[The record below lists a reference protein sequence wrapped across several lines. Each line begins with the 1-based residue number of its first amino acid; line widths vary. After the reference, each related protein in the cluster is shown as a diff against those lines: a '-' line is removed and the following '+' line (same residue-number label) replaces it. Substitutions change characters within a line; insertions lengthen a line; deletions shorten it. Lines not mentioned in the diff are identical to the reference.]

1 MSRLTK
7 YKGRS
12 LRWLGLVWAFLLLP
26 AMNLESWFGT
36 PSGIYAATPQKSTN
50 GSQKNTSA
58 SQKSKS
64 ASQKNANAQK
74 AAKQKNAKKEAAKK
88 QAAKKQAAK
97 KKTAQKQT
105 AQKQAA
111 KKATTSAKTT
121 KAALTPEQEQAQYQQ
136 KVAEVQRHNAKVA
149 AYSNRDIAHR
159 LGVWGQVGYSAIL
172 PAGFDYDA
180 AAQTG
185 LQPNALGGVGGG
197 AGLGYQLR
205 YRRFLFTTGVEWQMY
220 NSATHFAP
228 IARSFSMSPYPSMQY
243 TYSYSDVHDK
253 WQAGYVQ
260 IPLLFGMELENW
272 YWQAGAKVGLN
283 VLGSSKMTGS
293 LTTLIHDNE
302 LIGDF
307 HDMYTHALVS
317 DYAVNSGR
325 QTVQFGLNAALA
337 AEIGLSLD
345 KWTRPTVRAGRK
357 PTAAQQFAMGMHY
370 RLALFAEYGV
380 LNIQNSSNVAATATD
395 LPANF
400 APAMGVQE
408 KAADLYEKVAYGS
421 TLATSSA
428 RNARLNPLLVGVK
441 LSIYYELPRKAK
453 KMLPIPKEPMPRMA
467 VAVVDAENGK
477 TLAGARVLLEN
488 TKNGKQTNKTTNS
501 KGYTVARLPKGNYQ
515 VSAAKL
521 GYYADSLEYA
531 LSRDLADTLLVRL
544 RPEPMPIVYTLA
556 GVVLDSAT
564 HNPIEEAA
572 VRIAS
577 AAEAQKELYNG
588 QSNEDGLF
596 VSDLTAG
603 QYRIEI
609 AAAGYMPYSQMVE
622 FEQDTL
628 QLMLKPIEKGAT
640 MRINHLY
647 FATNKTII
655 LPESEG
661 ALSDLAA
668 FLQDNPS
675 IRIRITGH
683 TDSIGTDSF
692 NERLSLGRAKSVRA
706 DLISRGIDA
715 SRIEFAGKGKTQPIA
730 TNDTEEGR
738 ALNRRVEF
746 EVIETGKGSAE

>member
-7 YKGRS
+7 YKGCS

-36 PSGIYAATPQKSTN
+36 PSGIYAATPQKNTN
-50 GSQKNTSA
+50 AT
-58 SQKSKS
+58 QKSKS
-64 ASQKNANAQK
+64 ATQKSKAAQK
-74 AAKQKNAKKEAAKK
+74 AAKQKNAKK

-97 KKTAQKQT
+97 KQV

-111 KKATTSAKTT
+111 KKSTTSAKTT
-121 KAALTPEQEQAQYQQ
+121 KVALTPEQEQAQYQQ

-172 PAGFDYDA
+172 PTGFGYDA
-180 AAQTG
+180 ATQTG

-220 NSATHFAP
+220 NSATHFTPFAQ
-228 IARSFSMSPYPSMQY
+228 SFSMAPYPSMQY
-243 TYSYSDVHDK
+243 SYSYSDVHDK

-260 IPLLFGMELENW
+260 LPLLFGMELENW

-283 VLGSSKMTGS
+283 VLGYSKMTGS
-293 LTTLIHDNE
+293 LTTSIHDNE

-317 DYAVNSGR
+317 DYAVASER

-345 KWTRPTVRAGRK
+345 RWTRPTVRAGRK
-357 PTAAQQFAMGMHY
+357 LTAAQQFAMGMHY

-380 LNIQNSSNVAATATD
+380 LNIQSSGNVPATATD
-395 LPANF
+395 LPADF

-408 KAADLYEKVAYGS
+408 KAADLYEKVGYGS
-421 TLATSSA
+421 TLATTSA

-467 VAVVDAENGK
+467 VAVVDGENGK

-488 TKNGKQTNKTTNS
+488 TQTGKQTNKTTNS
-501 KGYTVARLPKGNYQ
+501 KGYTVARVSKGTYQ
-515 VSAAKL
+515 VSASKL
-521 GYYADSLEYA
+521 GYYTDSVDYTLA
-531 LSRDLADTLLVRL
+531 RDLADTLCVRL
-544 RPEPMPIVYTLA
+544 RPEPIPIVYTLA
-556 GVVLDSAT
+556 GVVRDSAT
-564 HNPIEEAA
+564 HNAIDEAA

-577 AAEAQKELYNG
+577 AAEAEKELYSG
-588 QSNEDGLF
+588 LSNEDGLF

-609 AAAGYMPYSQMVE
+609 AAAGYMPYSHIVA

-628 QLMLKPIEKGAT
+628 QLLLKPIEKGAT

-655 LPESEG
+655 LPESEA

-683 TDSIGTDSF
+683 TDSIGSDSF

-730 TNDTEEGR
+730 TNATEEGR

>member
-7 YKGRS
+7 YKGLS

-26 AMNLESWFGT
+26 AVNVESWFGT
-36 PSGIYAATPQKSTN
+36 PSGIYAATPQKGKAAPQKGKAN
-50 GSQKNTSA
+50 SQKGKANS
-58 SQKSKS
+58 SQSKT
-64 ASQKNANAQK
+64 AAQKNKSAQK
-74 AAKQKNAKKEAAKK
+74 AAQQKKTKK

-97 KKTAQKQT
+97 KQT
-105 AQKQAA
+105 AKNS
-111 KKATTSAKTT
+111 ATST

-159 LGVWGQVGYSAIL
+159 LGIWGQVGYSAIL
-172 PAGFDYDA
+172 PAGFGYDA
-180 AAQTG
+180 TNKTG

-205 YRRFLFTTGVEWQMY
+205 YRRFLFTTGLEWEMY

-228 IARSFSMSPYPSMQY
+228 FGRSFSMSPYPTMQY

-283 VLGSSKMTGS
+283 VLGSSRMTGS
-293 LTTLIHDNE
+293 LTTSIHDEE
-302 LIGDF
+302 LIDDF
-307 HDMYTHALVS
+307 HNMDTHALVS
-317 DYAVNSGR
+317 DYAVNSVK
-325 QTVQFGLNAALA
+325 QPVQFGLNAALT

-357 PTAAQQFAMGMHY
+357 PTAAQQFAMGLHY

-380 LNIQNSSNVAATATD
+380 LNIQNSNNVSNTATD
-395 LPANF
+395 LPADF
-400 APAMGVQE
+400 ASAMGVQE
-408 KAADLYEKVAYGS
+408 KASDLYEKVAYGS
-421 TLATSSA
+421 TLATTSA

-441 LSIYYELPRKAK
+441 LSVYYELPRKAK

-477 TLAGARVLLEN
+477 TLAGARVVLEN
-488 TKNGKQTNKTTNS
+488 TKTGKQTNKTTNS
-501 KGYTVARLPKGNYQ
+501 KGYTVARLQKGNYR
-515 VSAAKL
+515 VSASKL
-521 GYYADSLEYA
+521 GYYADSLDYA
-531 LSRDLADTLLVRL
+531 LLRDLADTLQVRL
-544 RPEPMPIVYTLA
+544 HPEPMPIVYTLA
-556 GVVLDSAT
+556 GVVLDSAS
-564 HNPIEEAA
+564 HNAIDEAA

-577 AAEAQKELYNG
+577 AEAEKELYSG
-588 QSNEDGLF
+588 LSNEDGLF
-596 VSDLTAG
+596 VSDLTSG

-609 AAAGYMPYSQMVE
+609 AAAGYMPYSQVVA

-628 QLMLKPIEKGAT
+628 QLLLKPIEKGVT
-640 MRINHLY
+640 VRINHLY

-655 LPESEG
+655 LPESEA

-668 FLQDNPS
+668 FLQDNPA

-683 TDSIGTDSF
+683 TDSIGSDRF
-692 NERLSLGRAKSVRA
+692 NERLSVGRAKSVRA
-706 DLISRGIDA
+706 DLILRGIDA